1 MTDLLVIRACYRSPN
16 KDPAAI
22 APEVHSLFSSEIRN
36 DCFSRFGVTA
46 AHMVSERHAFSFDA
60 ITSTGTCILKVT
72 NPSHRSY
79 EQLEAELE
87 LLTERGNRIRKN
99 EPIVDLKSALSSL

>member
-1 MTDLLVIRACYRSPN
+1 MTDLLVIRACYRSPK
-16 KDPAAI
+16 KDPVAMS
-22 APEVHSLFSSEIRN
+22 EVHSLFSSEIRD

-46 AHMVSERHAFSFDA
+46 AHLVSERHAFSFDA

-72 NPSHRSY
+72 HPSHRSY

-87 LLTERGNRIRKN
+87 LLTERGNRIRQN
-99 EPIVDLKSALSSL
+99 EPIWI